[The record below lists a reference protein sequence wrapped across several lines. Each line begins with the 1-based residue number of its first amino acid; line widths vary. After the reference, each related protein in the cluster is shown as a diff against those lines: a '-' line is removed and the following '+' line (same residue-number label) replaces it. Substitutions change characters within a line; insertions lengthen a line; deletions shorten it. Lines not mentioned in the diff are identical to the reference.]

1 MMLYSGR
8 PLRIYLREQGRARP
22 CACVVRRTYAQ
33 DRLNERLDE
42 VLVGHAVQLE
52 EEDDDDGALG
62 QDLE

>member
-1 MMLYSGR
+1 
-8 PLRIYLREQGRARP
+8 
-22 CACVVRRTYAQ
+22 VVRRTYAQ